1 MSRKLP
7 PLNALRA
14 FEAAARHLS
23 FTRAANELHVT
34 QAAISHQVKGLEEWF
49 GAPLF
54 KRLNR
59 NLKLTEQGAALLP
72 ELQKAFDH
80 IAEATASLRHPGA
93 EALTITTM
101 PSFGAKWL
109 LPRLARF
116 EDRHPGIDVRLST
129 TTVLV
134 DFRQQDCDLAIR
146 FGKGRWPGLRAEF
159 LMQDSYATVCSP
171 SLEIASPA
179 DLARVTLL
187 HDDVWDISD
196 VGWADWLRAAGI
208 DGVNVNRG
216 PRFSDSS
223 LLLQS
228 AMDGRGVALTRSSL
242 VLDDVRAGRLVQP
255 FDLRLPTEEAYY
267 LVAPAKHFARPKVA
281 AFREWLLEEVAAF
294 VAAEIPV
301 ASPLPS
307 RDLGLSRP
315 ID

>member
-34 QAAISHQVKGLEEWF
+34 QAAVSHQVKALEEWF
-49 GAPLF
+49 GTPLF

-59 NLKLTEQGAALLP
+59 SLKLTQDGAALLP

-80 IAEATASLRHPGA
+80 IAEATASLKQPNA
-93 EALTITTM
+93 EVLTITTM

-116 EDRHPGIDVRLST
+116 EDRHPGVDVRLST
-129 TTVLV
+129 TTVLI

-146 FGKGRWPGLRAEF
+146 FGKGKWPGLRAEF
-159 LMQDSYATVCSP
+159 LMHDSYITVCSP
-171 SLEIASPA
+171 ALKIASPA
-179 DLARVTLL
+179 DLAHHTLL

-196 VGWADWLRAAGI
+196 VGWADWLRAANVTGI
-208 DGVNVNRG
+208 NVNRG

-228 AMDGRGVALTRSSL
+228 AMDGRGIALTRSSL
-242 VLDDVRAGRLVQP
+242 ALSDVRAGRLVQP
-255 FDLRLPTEEAYY
+255 FELTLPTEEAYY
-267 LVAPAKHFARPKVA
+267 LVAPPKHFARPKVA
-281 AFREWLLEEVAAF
+281 AFREWLLEEVSCF
-294 VAAEIPV
+294 VGQDA
-301 ASPLPS
+301 ASPS
-307 RDLGLSRP
+307 RAPAASLA
-315 ID
+315 